1 MAQLE
6 VDIVDTDGKVWSGP
20 ARRVIAPAG
29 DGEMGILAGHVPV
42 LSVLK
47 PGEVRV
53 MPLDSDTAMRW
64 SVDGGFFSVDS
75 DQVTIVVDEAHAVS
89 GSTH

>member
-1 MAQLE
+1 VAELE
-6 VDIVDTDGKVWSGP
+6 VDIVDSEGKVWSGP
-20 ARRVIAPAG
+20 ARRVVAPAG

-47 PGEVRV
+47 PGEVQV
-53 MPLDSDTAMRW
+53 LPTDSQTPMRW
-64 SVDGGFFSVDS
+64 TVDGGFFAVDS
-75 DQVTIVVDEAHAVS
+75 DQVTIVVDEASAVS